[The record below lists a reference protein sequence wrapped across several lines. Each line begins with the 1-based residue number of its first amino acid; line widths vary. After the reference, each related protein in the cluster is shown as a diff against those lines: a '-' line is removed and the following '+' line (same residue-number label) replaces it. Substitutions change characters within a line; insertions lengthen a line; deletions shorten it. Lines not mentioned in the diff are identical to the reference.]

1 MLYQV
6 NATGTIDPRIE
17 MHYRFHQKIDP
28 SQYPQVHDF
37 YEIMLVTDGKMEME
51 INHETELA
59 GTGALFLIRPGDVHN
74 RKAVGAC
81 SYINLAFPAEVVEK
95 MFRYLNIPEMKQR
108 ILGLPR
114 PPRTKLTAGETL
126 LLKARLEK
134 LNLLPL
140 KQPHV
145 ICMELRRLMLD
156 VMLQYFLPA
165 FSSPVHMS
173 CPGWLEK
180 LAEKLEHPDYFSC
193 SLEELASMS
202 GCSREHLC
210 RSFKKY
216 LGVSPSAYLN
226 AKRLN
231 YAANLLLHSDQKV
244 IDVAYASGFQSLSR
258 FYHAF
263 KKEFGVSPLQYRK
276 Q

>member
-1 MLYQV
+1 
-6 NATGTIDPRIE
+6 
-17 MHYRFHQKIDP
+17 
-28 SQYPQVHDF
+28 
-37 YEIMLVTDGKMEME
+37 
-51 INHETELA
+51 
-59 GTGALFLIRPGDVHN
+59 
-74 RKAVGAC
+74 
-81 SYINLAFPAEVVEK
+81 
-95 MFRYLNIPEMKQR
+95 
-108 ILGLPR
+108 
-114 PPRTKLTAGETL
+114 
-126 LLKARLEK
+126 
-134 LNLLPL
+134 
-140 KQPHV
+140 
-145 ICMELRRLMLD
+145 
-156 VMLQYFLPA
+156 
-165 FSSPVHMS
+165 
-173 CPGWLEK
+173 
-180 LAEKLEHPDYFSC
+180 
-193 SLEELASMS
+193 MS

>member
-6 NATGTIDPRIE
+6 NATGTIDPKSE
-17 MHYRFHQKIDP
+17 MHYRFHQRIDP
-28 SQYPQVHDF
+28 TQYPQVHDF
-37 YEIMLVTDGKMEME
+37 YEVMLITDGKMEME
-51 INHETELA
+51 INQEKELL
-59 GTGALFLIRPGDVHN
+59 GTGALFLIRPGDVHS
-74 RKAVGAC
+74 RKAVDSC
-81 SYINLAFPAEVVEK
+81 SYINLAFPSEVVEK
-95 MFRYLNIPEMKQR
+95 MFRYLDIPEMTQNIR
-108 ILGLPR
+108 LLPS
-114 PPRTKLTAGETL
+114 PPRAELSPGETL

-134 LNLLPL
+134 LNLLPIE
-140 KQPHV
+140 QPHV
-145 ICMELRRLMLD
+145 VCMELRRLMLD

-165 FSSPVHMS
+165 FSAPVHMS

-180 LAEKLEHPDYFSC
+180 LVEKLEHPDFFS
-193 SLEELASMS
+193 STLEELASVS
-202 GCSREHLC
+202 GCTKEHLC

-216 LGVSPSAYLN
+216 LGVSPTAYLN

-244 IDVAYASGFQSLSR
+244 IDVAYTSGFQSLSR

-263 KKEFGVSPLQYRK
+263 KKEFGVSPLEYRK

>member
-1 MLYQV
+1 M
-6 NATGTIDPRIE
+6 
-17 MHYRFHQKIDP
+17 
-28 SQYPQVHDF
+28 
-37 YEIMLVTDGKMEME
+37 
-51 INHETELA
+51 
-59 GTGALFLIRPGDVHN
+59 
-74 RKAVGAC
+74 GAC

-95 MFRYLNIPEMKQR
+95 MFRYLDIPEMKQR